1 MANGRFYIVIL
12 RTFISI
18 DDVITNGGIN
28 PNSLYDVAK
37 LKALEFLN
45 YEDAW
50 NFYQKIIQPLELNN
64 SDSNYWNYILLNEI
78 GFKEFIE
85 LRENQKFNLQN
96 LKNKEDEKI
105 DLTKLEIQRKEP
117 FGGGVI
123 KGKKNDFKATFNFWV
138 NSVTKTF
145 KEEFECFYTTANTVI
160 NNLENILNFFNN
172 RNTNAN
178 AESFNAKIKLFRANL
193 RGVVDTSFFLF
204 RLSKLFA

>member
-18 DDVITNGGIN
+18 DDEITNGGIN

-78 GFKEFIE
+78 GFKKFI
-85 LRENQKFNLQN
+85 
-96 LKNKEDEKI
+96 
-105 DLTKLEIQRKEP
+105 
-117 FGGGVI
+117 
-123 KGKKNDFKATFNFWV
+123 
-138 NSVTKTF
+138 
-145 KEEFECFYTTANTVI
+145 
-160 NNLENILNFFNN
+160 
-172 RNTNAN
+172 
-178 AESFNAKIKLFRANL
+178 
-193 RGVVDTSFFLF
+193 
-204 RLSKLFA
+204 